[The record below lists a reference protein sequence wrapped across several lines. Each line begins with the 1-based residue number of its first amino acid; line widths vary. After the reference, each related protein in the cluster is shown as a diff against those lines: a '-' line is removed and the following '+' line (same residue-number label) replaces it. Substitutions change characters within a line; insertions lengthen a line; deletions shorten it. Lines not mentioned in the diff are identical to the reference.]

1 MRQTDSAT
9 TTSQGG
15 RPSGTGMRAGERGSA
30 TPENSQQVAHWL
42 AARSTAEVD
51 RSVVSSVQQC
61 GVRLRE
67 DIDWRGSYER
77 PDGSIAPAQATRRGW
92 IAAAMTPAQLAAA
105 QGKVAASMTPASE
118 SQITRWIAELSVI
131 TARREDAPETEALR
145 LAAYRSRLAAYPAD
159 VAREALLVHGWKF
172 FPAWAELA
180 EVCDRLVEDRR
191 RIKAA
196 LDRAASEAAER
207 EARARALP
215 TEATA
220 TQTPEEASAARKRRG
235 AVLGDMIAEMRAKAE
250 AQLAEHDAAAEQAE
264 ASFAAYRPHAAAQTG
279 VGNDP

>member
-15 RPSGTGMRAGERGSA
+15 RPSGTGMLAGERGSA

-42 AARSTAEVD
+42 AARSTAEVN

-92 IAAAMTPAQLAAA
+92 IAAAMTPAQIAEA

-196 LDRAASEAAER
+196 LDRAAKC

-215 TEATA
+215 TEANV
-220 TQTPEEASAARKRRG
+220 TQTPEEAIAARKRRG
-235 AVLGDMIAEMRAKAE
+235 AVLGDMITEMRAKAE
-250 AQLAEHDAAAEQAE
+250 AQRAEQDTAAAQAE
-264 ASFAAYRPHAAAQTG
+264 ARFAAYRPQAAE
-279 VGNDP
+279 

>member
-1 MRQTDSAT
+1 MKQNDFET
-9 TTSQGG
+9 TTLPKAQ
-15 RPSGTGMRAGERGSA
+15 PSRTGMLDGEHGSA
-30 TPENSQQVAHWL
+30 TLGDSQRVANWL
-42 AARSTAEVD
+42 AARSTAEVN
-51 RSVVSSVQQC
+51 RSVVSLVQQC

-77 PDGSIAPAQATRRGW
+77 PDGSIAPAQATKRGW
-92 IAAAMTPAQLAAA
+92 IAAAETPAQIAEA
-105 QGKVAASMTPASE
+105 QGKVSVSMTPASE

-145 LAAYRSRLAAYPAD
+145 LMAYRSRLVAYPAD

-191 RIKAA
+191 RLKAA

-220 TQTPEEASAARKRRG
+220 TQTPEEAEATRKRR
-235 AVLGDMIAEMRAKAE
+235 ATMLGDMIAEMRAKAD
-250 AQLAEHDAAAEQAE
+250 AQRADQEAAAAQAE
-264 ASFAAYRPHAAAQTG
+264 ANFATHRPHAAE
-279 VGNDP
+279 

>member
-1 MRQTDSAT
+1 MKQNDFET
-9 TTSQGG
+9 TTLPKAQ
-15 RPSGTGMRAGERGSA
+15 PSRTGMLDGEHGSA
-30 TPENSQQVAHWL
+30 TLGGSQQGANWL
-42 AARSTAEVD
+42 AARSTAEVN
-51 RSVVSSVQQC
+51 RSVVSLVQQC

-77 PDGSIAPAQATRRGW
+77 PDGSIAPAQATKCGW
-92 IAAAMTPAQLAAA
+92 IAAAETPAQIAEAH
-105 QGKVAASMTPASE
+105 GKVSASMTPASE

-145 LAAYRSRLAAYPAD
+145 LMAYRSRLVAYPAD

-191 RIKAA
+191 RLKAA

-220 TQTPEEASAARKRRG
+220 TQTPEEAEATRKRR
-235 AVLGDMIAEMRAKAE
+235 ATMLGDMIAEMRAKAD
-250 AQLAEHDAAAEQAE
+250 AQRADQEAAAAQAE
-264 ASFAAYRPHAAAQTG
+264 ANFATHRPHAAE
-279 VGNDP
+279 